1 MTTSSSHQRPVLAA
15 TRWPSNAEMIED
27 VVRLGY
33 IRPTDRVFDATWGSG
48 VWWRKYT
55 HPGEF
60 IANCADFDKRGKLKT
75 PELQPGWSWVQRD
88 FRNTELPDDWCDV
101 YTFDPPYVSK
111 GGRATSTIPKFLAAY
126 GLRDAAKTPEAL
138 HAYNVDGL
146 LEARRV
152 VKPGGYV
159 LVKVMNYIS
168 SASLQPA
175 AHWMR
180 DTALEEGFKLVEDWV
195 HVGDPGPQP
204 KENIDGSKRR
214 QVHARNNYSVLLILQ
229 RPKMRR
235 RR

>member
-1 MTTSSSHQRPVLAA
+1 MSTPILHGRPVLAA

-33 IRPTDRVFDATWGSG
+33 IRPTDRLLDLTWGSG

-55 HPGEF
+55 HPGDF
-60 IANCADFDKRGKLKT
+60 VANCADRDKKGFLKS
-75 PELQPGWSWVQRD
+75 PAGDAEVISAD
-88 FRNTELPDDWCDV
+88 FRDTGLPADHFDV
-101 YTFDPPYVSK
+101 VAFDPPYVSK

-126 GLRDAAKTPEAL
+126 GLRDAASTPEAL

-168 SASLQPA
+168 SAHLQPA

-204 KENIDGSKRR
+204 KKNINGTERR

-235 RR
+235 R